1 MRPLVIRADI
11 SSIHVDAIAYGVG
24 CFLIPGYL
32 AASLKKRYGKN
43 FHQYLRNKFNIPK
56 QKPLLNK
63 NKKIDNEQIK
73 KLGGLPQGFTHY
85 VPATELCE
93 SLQAPNM
100 ILAVAGGEYYGHI
113 NAHSIRTLVENIGET
128 LVENCDCDE
137 TIRIAFPAFGLG
149 KGRSQRIEAITS
161 QLQAMHALGEK
172 YPHIHPIFISYSDIV
187 HRMALTICESLPQNT
202 TAFVTKYKMN
212 NYVKELQ
219 HELENERLVLFIGAG
234 VSQSSGLPSWQNL
247 VTQLAT
253 IAQIDKEA
261 QSVDELLDLAA
272 QCREKLGKHFAR
284 ELKRILEQNDPTPSI
299 THYLLSTFPVSTMV
313 TTNFDTLLE
322 ESLLRIK
329 KAAFTI
335 HRAFDVAW
343 APIKD
348 QVSILKIHGDIDTPH
363 EITLSREDYDHYF
376 DRRPALSA
384 LLKGL
389 FLNRTFLFVGYS
401 LRDPNL
407 KIILQEVSNL
417 LKKAQRPIYMIVFE
431 ATEEEIVSY
440 QQQGVVVICVAG
452 KNIGEKTMSLWQI
465 LNCLQSSAFQ
475 VHNTWLAQDAD
486 ELSVE
491 TDWQENIDDLR
502 NTLGSF
508 IEKLHNEE
516 HLSDSVVDFLFP
528 WLTLAMDNGLNIPS
542 TLWEKIAHHYRQRD
556 LQIEATKLNALAAEI
571 AAFRSSDGKRQQRHE
586 ARIWEMRRNWHN

>member
-11 SSIHVDAIAYGVG
+11 SSIHIDVIAYGVG

-43 FHQYLRNKFNIPK
+43 FHQYLRSKFNISK
-56 QKPLLNK
+56 QKPQLNRD
-63 NKKIDNEQIK
+63 KKIDNELIK
-73 KLGGLPQGFTHY
+73 KTGGLPQGFTHY
-85 VPATELCE
+85 IPATELCD
-93 SLQAPNM
+93 APHAPDM
-100 ILAVAGGEYYGHI
+100 ILAVVGGEYHGHI
-113 NAHSIRTLVENIGET
+113 NAHSIQNLMENIGET
-128 LVENCDCDE
+128 LSANRGSEE

-149 KGRSQRIEAITS
+149 KGRSQRIEVMTA

-172 YPHIHPIFISYSDIV
+172 YPHVHPIFISYSDIV
-187 HRMALTICESLPQNT
+187 HRMALTICESLPQNSS
-202 TAFVTKYKMN
+202 AFVSKYKMN

-219 HELENERLVLFIGAG
+219 HELENERLVLFVGAG

-247 VTQLAT
+247 VAQLTAV
-253 IAQIDKEA
+253 AQIDKQA
-261 QSVDELLDLAA
+261 QNVDELLDLAA
-272 QCREKLGKHFAR
+272 QCREKLGKYFAR
-284 ELKRILEQNDPTPSI
+284 ELKRILEKNDPTPSI
-299 THYLLSTFPVSTMV
+299 THYLLAAFPVSTIV

-322 ESLLRIK
+322 QSLLRIK

-348 QVSILKIHGDIDTPH
+348 QVNILKIHGDIDTPH
-363 EITLSREDYDHYF
+363 EITLSKEDYDHYF
-376 DRRPALSA
+376 ERRPALSA

-407 KIILQEVSNL
+407 NIILQEVSNL

-431 ATEEEIVSY
+431 ATEQEIASY
-440 QQQGVVVICVAG
+440 KQQGVVVICVAG
-452 KNIGEKTMSLWQI
+452 KSIDEKITSLWQI
-465 LNCLQSSAFQ
+465 LNCLQSTAFQ

-486 ELSVE
+486 ELNLE
-491 TDWQENIDDLR
+491 TDWQENINDLR
-502 NTLGSF
+502 DTLGNF
-508 IEKLHNEE
+508 IEKLHSEE
-516 HLSDSVVDFLFP
+516 HLSDSVVDFVFP
-528 WLTLAMDNGLNIPS
+528 WLTLAMNNGLNIPS

-556 LQIEATKLNALAAEI
+556 LQIEATKLNALTAEI

-586 ARIWEMRRNWHN
+586 ARIWEMRKNWHN